1 MSQTIRSFI
10 AVELNEDIKNEL
22 KAVQD
27 ELKKIGLDVKWV
39 EINNIHLTLKFL
51 GNINSD
57 DLEKFKGVIKNVP
70 AIFKPFEISLSA
82 LGIFPKVDFPRVIWV
97 GLNKGKDELIK
108 LSSYLEEEL
117 KRVGIASEER
127 ESIPHLT
134 LGRVRSSKNKD
145 KLKNYLNSA
154 VFDFRN
160 RQMIK
165 EIILFQSRLSPKGAS
180 YTALGSFSLF
190 FP

>member
-27 ELKKIGLDVKWV
+27 ELKKIDLDVKWV

-51 GNINSD
+51 GNINPD
-57 DLEKFKGVIKNVP
+57 ELEKIKTGLKKISG
-70 AIFKPFEISLSA
+70 IFKSFEISLST

-117 KRVGIASEER
+117 KKVGIASEER

-145 KLKNYLNSA
+145 KLKNYLSSSG
-154 VFDFRN
+154 FDFKN